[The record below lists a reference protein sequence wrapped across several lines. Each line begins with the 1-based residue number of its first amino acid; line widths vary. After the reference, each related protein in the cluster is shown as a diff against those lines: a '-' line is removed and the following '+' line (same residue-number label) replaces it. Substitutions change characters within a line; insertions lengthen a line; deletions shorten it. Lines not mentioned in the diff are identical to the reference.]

1 MKVLIP
7 KNIPCS
13 FAYKSVCIGNK
24 FTKSTIIY
32 RGKNAAYE
40 FIKVIFEEYEYCKK
54 VMDESFNKNL
64 IMTEEVELLQ
74 KSNNCWIYKKII
86 SNDEDKVRDHCQVTG
101 KFRRSAHE
109 SCNLDFQ
116 LTKKVPVIF
125 DN

>member
-40 FIKVIFEEYEYCKK
+40 FIKVIFEY
-54 VMDESFNKNL
+54 
-64 IMTEEVELLQ
+64 
-74 KSNNCWIYKKII
+74 
-86 SNDEDKVRDHCQVTG
+86 
-101 KFRRSAHE
+101 
-109 SCNLDFQ
+109 
-116 LTKKVPVIF
+116 
-125 DN
+125 